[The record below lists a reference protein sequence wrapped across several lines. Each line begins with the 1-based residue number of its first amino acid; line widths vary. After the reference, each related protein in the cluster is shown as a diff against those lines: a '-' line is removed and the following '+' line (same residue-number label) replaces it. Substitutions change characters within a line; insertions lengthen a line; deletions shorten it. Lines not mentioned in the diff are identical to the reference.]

1 MDISKHQILKK
12 CHELGLAIES
22 CEASEELTMVA
33 SKAGYLATDVEKLV
47 DSEQSAKDH
56 LESMRESL
64 KTPQGKYDNDVQYH
78 QMVDTIEHLLHE
90 AQFSPSEVREAA
102 VLACIH
108 FEMRTVHRFQS
119 VTYKVRDALKVLSDF
134 RKEKEAL

>member
-22 CEASEELTMVA
+22 CDASEELTMVA
-33 SKAGYLATDVEKLV
+33 SRAGHLTTDVEKLV
-47 DSEQSAKDH
+47 DSEQGMKGH
-56 LESMRESL
+56 LEAMRESL
-64 KTPQGKYDNDVQYH
+64 KTPQGKYENDTQYH
-78 QMVDTIEHLLHE
+78 QIVDVIEHLLHD

-119 VTYKVRDALKVLSDF
+119 INYKVKDALKVLSDF
-134 RKEKEAL
+134 RKEKTSL